1 MRCNLESFV
10 RSIVRSFVRSFVA
23 RLSRDDDDARVAL
36 ARRRLDARGTLN
48 PTRFL
53 LYRLKGWGWV
63 ISRAFCKRK
72 HIHRSI
78 ACTRPRLT
86 YCDGRKRY
94 QHAHRTRSND
104 RPSDHRAR
112 ARASRQSTAHTRI
125 DMFATATTCKI
136 SAVPTARAQRRAR
149 RSVAVRAEGA
159 EETAAPVAVRCASAR
174 VDRWDG
180 STRTTR
186 TRGERAREGMRSMGK
201 NSCRRT
207 RWVDRRA
214 RGRPR
219 ATRGTTAMGRWAR
232 SRAIDTR
239 AYLGGG

>member
-1 MRCNLESFV
+1 M
-10 RSIVRSFVRSFVA
+10 
-23 RLSRDDDDARVAL
+23 
-36 ARRRLDARGTLN
+36 
-48 PTRFL
+48 
-53 LYRLKGWGWV
+53 

-72 HIHRSI
+72 HQHRSI
-78 ACTRPRLT
+78 ACTRPRLM
-86 YCDGRKRY
+86 YCDGRKRD

-159 EETAAPVAVRCASAR
+159 EETAAPVAVRCASANA
-174 VDRWDG
+174 DRWDG

-186 TRGERAREGMRSMGK
+186 TRVERAREGWDGWERIRVVERDGWIGAREVGRA
-201 NSCRRT
+201 RREG
-207 RWVDRRA
+207 RRRRA
-214 RGRPR
+214 
-219 ATRGTTAMGRWAR
+219 MG
-232 SRAIDTR
+232 AIAGDRYASVSWTWID
-239 AYLGGG
+239 LGG

>member
-1 MRCNLESFV
+1 M
-10 RSIVRSFVRSFVA
+10 
-23 RLSRDDDDARVAL
+23 
-36 ARRRLDARGTLN
+36 
-48 PTRFL
+48 
-53 LYRLKGWGWV
+53 

-72 HIHRSI
+72 HQHRSI
-78 ACTRPRLT
+78 ACTRPRLM
-86 YCDGRKRY
+86 YCDGRKCD

-104 RPSDHRAR
+104 RPTRSIDRAIIAR

-159 EETAAPVAVRCASAR
+159 EETAAPVAVRCASANA
-174 VDRWDG
+174 DRWDG

-207 RWVDRRA
+207 RRVDRRE

-239 AYLGGG
+239 AYLGRG

>member
-1 MRCNLESFV
+1 M
-10 RSIVRSFVRSFVA
+10 
-23 RLSRDDDDARVAL
+23 
-36 ARRRLDARGTLN
+36 RGTLN
-48 PTRFL
+48 PKPYNVFFTFACQRE
-53 LYRLKGWGWV
+53 GWV
-63 ISRAFCKRK
+63 ISPALCKRK
-72 HIHRSI
+72 HEHRSI
-78 ACTRPRLT
+78 VRTRPRRT
-86 YCDGRKRY
+86 YCDGRKRDE
-94 QHAHRTRSND
+94 HTHRTRSND
-104 RPSDHRAR
+104 RPTRSIAR
-112 ARASRQSTAHTRI
+112 AIIVARGRASRQSTAHTRI

-207 RWVDRRA
+207 RRVDRRA

-219 ATRGTTAMGRWAR
+219 ATRGTTALGRWAR